1 MTGEQFE
8 AIMQGREVGD
18 ASSTSM
24 FDGFEDGRKNRRP
37 PKNNGHGELYKEI
50 TLVSNRYQGD
60 FEPI

>member
-24 FDGFEDGRKNRRP
+24 FDGFEDGTED
-37 PKNNGHGELYKEI
+37 PKTTEE
-50 TLVSNRYQGD
+50 
-60 FEPI
+60 